1 MYKLIVTY
9 FFSIF
14 GNLKILQFLNKNK
27 NISVCDDIV
36 FSTIYEEYYTAV
48 RNFIYYKNGNLDEAE
63 DVTQEAFI
71 KTWNN
76 CKDVIYNTVKS
87 YLFTIAN
94 RLFLNTVR
102 HEKVKLNFNKAH
114 THQQQSETPE
124 SVTIEKEFKEKLELA
139 IANLSE
145 KNRTVFLLNRI
156 DKKTFKEIAAL
167 LDVSVKTIEKRMS
180 DALKQLKND
189 VEELKIFKI

>member
-1 MYKLIVTY
+1 M
-9 FFSIF
+9 
-14 GNLKILQFLNKNK
+14 
-27 NISVCDDIV
+27 
-36 FSTIYEEYYTAV
+36 
-48 RNFIYYKNGNLDEAE
+48 
-63 DVTQEAFI
+63 
-71 KTWNN
+71 
-76 CKDVIYNTVKS
+76 
-87 YLFTIAN
+87 
-94 RLFLNTVR
+94 R